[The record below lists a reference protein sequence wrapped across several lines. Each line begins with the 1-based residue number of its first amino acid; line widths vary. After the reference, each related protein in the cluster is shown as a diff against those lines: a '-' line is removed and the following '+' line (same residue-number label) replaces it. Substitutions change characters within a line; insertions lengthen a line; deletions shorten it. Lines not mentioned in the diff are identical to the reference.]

1 MVGVAELPATFRLQA
16 ADLDLDV
23 WAKLVWHSGE
33 DAGVRFKRME
43 TRDCGGWRGGA
54 MIALERTCSGMSS
67 AC

>member
-23 WAKLVWHSGE
+23 WAKLVWHYGE

-43 TRDCGGWRGGA
+43 TRELGSKQDLRGFCHFGA
-54 MIALERTCSGMSS
+54 FDQTQD
-67 AC
+67 